1 MFAIEIRDL
10 VKKYKNGVCALN
22 GLNMILNTCNIFTL
36 LGENGAGKSSLIQ
49 ILTTF

>member
-22 GLNMILNTCNIFTL
+22 GLNMNVNTGNIFPCWVKMVQ
-36 LGENGAGKSSLIQ
+36 ENHPLSRY
-49 ILTTF
+49 